1 MFTGL
6 IEEVGTIEKVES
18 VGDGRRLTV
27 SAGKTLSDLKVNDS
41 IAINGCCQTVIGR
54 TSATFSCISIEETLS
69 KTTLGSLTAGSRVN
83 LERPLLPDT
92 RIGGH
97 FVMGHVDTV
106 GTVIRRT
113 DLSTSWMFDIAFPE
127 AFRPYIIKIGSIAVD
142 GTSLTVANLDGSI
155 FTVAIIPHTMDMTI
169 FPSYQAGSKV
179 NLEFDLLGKYIEN
192 ILVNHPERLSG
203 WLPVSP
209 TRS

>member
-6 IEEVGTIEKVES
+6 IEEVGTIEKVEFI
-18 VGDGRRLTV
+18 GNGRRLTV
-27 SAGKTLSDLKVNDS
+27 SASKTISDLKVNDS
-41 IAINGCCQTVIGR
+41 IAINGCCQTVIERSGQ
-54 TSATFSCISIEETLS
+54 TFSCISIEETLS
-69 KTTLGSLTAGSRVN
+69 KTTLGDLVTGSRVN

-106 GTVIRRT
+106 GTVVSRT
-113 DLSTSWMFDIAFPE
+113 DLSTSWMFDIRFPE
-127 AFRPYIIKIGSIAVD
+127 SFRPYIIKIGSIAVD
-142 GTSLTVANLDGSI
+142 GTSLTVANLEGNV

-169 FPSYQAGSKV
+169 FPSYQAGSRV

-203 WLPVSP
+203 WLPVAP
-209 TRS
+209 IRS